1 MNNNIKQYDF
11 STKDEMLEKLQGYA
25 INPDDDNI
33 RIKNQIY
40 DILLHCPELLYALH
54 NEELESE
61 LFDEN
66 GNLNIDENGEPL
78 GQWDL
83 YFGKDSNIKPY
94 LYIPN
99 TQTDMRHY
107 VCYQTS
113 FTTIKKYNSYIKEM
127 IVTFNIF
134 VNGQDG
140 IDNLTGI
147 PRHDLIASIIREKI
161 AWIGIEIENPVPN
174 YDKESVTDNDF
185 LVRTLQFKLDLPNS
199 IAKTNNGNTAY
210 SNKMW

>member
-66 GNLNIDENGEPL
+66 GNLNIDEYGEPL

-107 VCYQTS
+107 VCYQTN

-127 IVTFNIF
+127 IITFNIF

>member
-161 AWIGIEIENPVPN
+161 AWIGIEIENPIPN

>member
-83 YFGKDSNIKPY
+83 YFGKD
-94 LYIPN
+94 
-99 TQTDMRHY
+99 
-107 VCYQTS
+107 
-113 FTTIKKYNSYIKEM
+113 
-127 IVTFNIF
+127 
-134 VNGQDG
+134 
-140 IDNLTGI
+140 
-147 PRHDLIASIIREKI
+147 
-161 AWIGIEIENPVPN
+161 
-174 YDKESVTDNDF
+174 
-185 LVRTLQFKLDLPNS
+185 
-199 IAKTNNGNTAY
+199 
-210 SNKMW
+210 

>member
-1 MNNNIKQYDF
+1 
-11 STKDEMLEKLQGYA
+11 MLEKLQGYA

-66 GNLNIDENGEPL
+66 GNLNIDEYGEPL

-107 VCYQTS
+107 VCYQTN

-199 IAKTNNGNTAY
+199 IVKTNNGNTAY

>member
-66 GNLNIDENGEPL
+66 GNLNIDEYGEPL

-107 VCYQTS
+107 VCYQTN

-199 IAKTNNGNTAY
+199 IVKTNNGNTAY